1 MRYDFAWRNRSLP
14 DRCGHLRVVPTKDA
28 KIVSFTVPGGKR
40 AAGMARRSVLS
51 TKAGIPGVIRHRLAL
66 LLSELV
72 TNAIQHGGA
81 GPHETI
87 KVQLAS
93 TRKRVRVEVL
103 DPGSNQSGA
112 RERLEEGGGYGLLL
126 VDHLAD
132 AWGREP
138 MESGGCRAWF
148 ELDLEGLAEA

>member
-1 MRYDFAWRNRSLP
+1 MAGPAPIVS
-14 DRCGHLRVVPTKDA
+14 TTQA

-40 AAGMARRSVLS
+40 AAGVARRSVLS
-51 TKAGIPGVIRHRLAL
+51 SKVGLPGTIRHRLAL

-87 KVQLAS
+87 EVRLSS
-93 TRKRVRVEVL
+93 TRQRVRVEVR
-103 DPGSNQSGA
+103 DPGSTSP
-112 RERLEEGGGYGLLL
+112 RPRDRLDKGGGYGLLL

-132 AWGREP
+132 GWGRE
-138 MESGGCRAWF
+138 ETDAGGSLAWF
-148 ELDLEGLAEA
+148 ELDLGGLAEA

>member
-1 MRYDFAWRNRSLP
+1 M
-14 DRCGHLRVVPTKDA
+14 PTKDA
-28 KIVSFTVPGGKR
+28 KTVSFTVPGGRR
-40 AAGMARRSVLS
+40 APGLARRSVLS
-51 TKAGIPGVIRHRLAL
+51 TKAGLPGMIRHRLAL

-87 KVQLAS
+87 QVRLAS
-93 TRKRVRVEVL
+93 TRKRVRVEVF
-103 DPGSNQSGA
+103 DPGSKAGRA
-112 RERLEEGGGYGLLL
+112 RERIEEGGGYGLLL

-132 AWGREP
+132 GWGREP
-138 MESGGCRAWF
+138 VETGGCLAWF